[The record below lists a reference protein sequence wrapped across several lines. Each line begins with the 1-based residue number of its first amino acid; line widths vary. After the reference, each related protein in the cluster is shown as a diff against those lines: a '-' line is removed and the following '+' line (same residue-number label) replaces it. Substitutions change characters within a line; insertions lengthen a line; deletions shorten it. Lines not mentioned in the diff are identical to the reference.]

1 MVAAS
6 MTAKSKS
13 RMLVVDDENS
23 VLFTYRMILEEKG
36 YTVDTAL
43 TSQEAIELVTSQAYD
58 VVLCDLSLEQNRTGF
73 DVFDK
78 VRGSRPGT
86 PCVLLTGYANEDVIA
101 RAENEGIAVLFK
113 PIDVADLFQ
122 AIEDALRKPHAS
134 KKQASQ

>member
-78 VRGSRPGT
+78 VRGSQPGT